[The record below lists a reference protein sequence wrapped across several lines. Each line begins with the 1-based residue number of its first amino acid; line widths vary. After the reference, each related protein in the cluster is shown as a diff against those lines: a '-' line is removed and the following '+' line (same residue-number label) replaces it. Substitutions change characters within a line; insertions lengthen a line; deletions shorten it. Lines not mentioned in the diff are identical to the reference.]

1 MTPIDEHS
9 LNFFSKSIFNWS
21 VERSKFFTVEKI
33 DASSAKSLVLQER
46 FFDKSSL
53 WIRKNRDPK
62 TEP

>member
-21 VERSKFFTVEKI
+21 VEKI

-46 FFDKSSL
+46 FFDKSSM